1 MINIH
6 VIVAA
11 RPNFMKV
18 APVYHALAADSL
30 FSVKLLHTGQHYD
43 SSLSDQLMAELSL
56 PAPYCNFHIGSGS
69 HAQQTAKVLT
79 KYESFLQEDRP
90 DLCIVPGDVNST
102 LACSLAAVK
111 LNVPVA
117 HLESGLRSFDRTM
130 PEEINRVLTDQISSI
145 LWTPSEDADVN
156 LLAEGIPR
164 ERISRVGNCMIDSLV
179 ALLPNI
185 RKRRMCEQFALQPQE
200 YCVVT
205 LHRPSNVDNHERLEA
220 ITEQLCVLAES
231 SQIVFPVHPRTL
243 VSLERTGLLAKLDN
257 LDSITLT
264 GPLGYLDFLSLVES
278 AKAIVTDSGGIQE
291 ETSYLGI
298 PCLTLRP
305 NTERPVTCSL
315 GTNRL
320 VEPESL
326 VMAYDEALSVG
337 KTDRTAIPLWDGKS
351 GSRIARDIKNRL
363 LKK

>member
-6 VIVAA
+6 IIVAA

-30 FSVKLLHTGQHYD
+30 FSVKLVHTGQHYD

-56 PAPYCNFHIGSGS
+56 PDPYCNFHIGSGS

-79 KYESFLQEDRP
+79 SYERFLQEDRP

-111 LNVPVA
+111 LDVPVA

-156 LLAEGIPR
+156 LLAEGIPQ

-185 RKRRMCEQFALQPQE
+185 RKRKMCEQFVLQPQE

-205 LHRPSNVDNHERLEA
+205 LHRPSNVDNHERLVA
-220 ITEQLCVLAES
+220 ITEKLCILAES
-231 SQIVFPVHPRTL
+231 NRIVFPVHPRTL
-243 VSLERTGLLAKLDN
+243 ANLERAGLLAKLEN

-326 VMAYDEALSVG
+326 LEDYDEAISVA
-337 KTDRTAIPLWDGKS
+337 KPDRPTIPLWDGKS
-351 GSRIARDIKNRL
+351 GTRIASDIKNRL
-363 LKK
+363 L